1 MGPSHRALGLVG
13 KTGTMNADVQTAL
26 RNPGSYDLARSA
38 LEIMEANQV
47 WPTVRN
53 FELWVHYVAET
64 DSPLAQEIDRL
75 LAAGE
80 PITETVGAELAA
92 QFLPEAKLNGDIL
105 EAGDVLSKELQSV
118 TTAIENAQR
127 SSEEY
132 GQELATASERLEGEH
147 AGPVKD
153 VVQGLTAAT
162 NRVRVENAVLEGQ
175 LAETTAELG
184 RLRESLDQVRRDAMT
199 DGLTNLANRKAFDE
213 RLESTCEQ
221 ADAEGAGMTLAI
233 IDIDH
238 FKGFNDAWGH
248 QIGDQVLRYVAS
260 VIGRLGVTPRMAA
273 RYGGEE
279 FAIIFPAE
287 NGRTAMAVL
296 EEIREE
302 VSSRLLKRRSTNE
315 DLGAITVSAGYAE
328 RLAGESAMS
337 LVERA
342 DAALYAS
349 KHAGRNRTT
358 AAQPMAAVVAA

>member
-1 MGPSHRALGLVG
+1 MSVDL
-13 KTGTMNADVQTAL
+13 QTAL
-26 RNPGSYDLARSA
+26 RSPRSYELARTA
-38 LEIMEANQV
+38 LEVMESNKV

-53 FELWVHYVAET
+53 FDLWVHYVAEKE
-64 DSPLAQEIDRL
+64 SPLAVEIDRL
-75 LAAGE
+75 LATGE
-80 PITETVGAELAA
+80 PITETLGAELAA

-105 EAGDVLSKELQSV
+105 EAGDVLSKELQFV
-118 TTAIENAQR
+118 AEAIGSAQR

-132 GQELATASERLEGEH
+132 GQELAIATGRLEGEH
-147 AGPVKD
+147 IGEVRAVID
-153 VVQGLTAAT
+153 DLTAAT
-162 NRVRVENAVLEGQ
+162 RKVQSENTVLESQ
-175 LAETTAELG
+175 LSTTTAELG

-213 RLESTCEQ
+213 GLESACGE
-221 ADAEGAGMTLAI
+221 ADAQGQAMTLAI

-260 VIGRLGVTPRMAA
+260 VIGRMGAAPRIAA

-279 FAIIFPAE
+279 FAIIFPSE
-287 NGRTAMAVL
+287 SGRTAMAVL

-302 VSSRLLKRRSTNE
+302 VSSRSLKRRSTNE
-315 DLGAITVSAGYAE
+315 DLGTITVSAGYAE
-328 RLAGESAMS
+328 RLVGESTMN

-358 AAQPMAAVVAA
+358 AAQPMAAVVVAAA

>member
-1 MGPSHRALGLVG
+1 MSV
-13 KTGTMNADVQTAL
+13 DVQTAL
-26 RNPGSYDLARSA
+26 RSPKSYDLARMA
-38 LEIMEANQV
+38 LEVMEAHQV

-53 FELWVHYVAET
+53 FELWVHYVSEKEGA
-64 DSPLAQEIDRL
+64 LAQEIDRL

-80 PITETVGAELAA
+80 AITETVGEALAA

-118 TTAIENAQR
+118 TAAIDAAQR

-132 GQELATASERLEGEH
+132 GHELAIASGRLEDDD
-147 AGPVKD
+147 ANTVKS
-153 VVQGLTAAT
+153 VVEDLTAAT
-162 NRVRVENAVLEGQ
+162 RKAQGENAALESQ
-175 LAETTAELG
+175 LADTTAELG

-213 RLESTCEQ
+213 GLESACEH
-221 ADAEGAGMTLAI
+221 ADAVGQGMTLAI

-260 VIGRLGVTPRMAA
+260 VIGRMGATPRMAA

-287 NGRTAMAVL
+287 NGRTAKAVL

-302 VSSRLLKRRSTNE
+302 VSSRSLKRRSTNE
-315 DLGAITVSAGYAE
+315 DLGTITVSAGYAE
-328 RLAGESAMS
+328 RIAGETAMS

-358 AAQPMAAVVAA
+358 AAQAMAAVVAAA

>member
-1 MGPSHRALGLVG
+1 
-13 KTGTMNADVQTAL
+13 
-26 RNPGSYDLARSA
+26 
-38 LEIMEANQV
+38 
-47 WPTVRN
+47 
-53 FELWVHYVAET
+53 VHYISEGK
-64 DSPLAQEIDRL
+64 SPLAEEIDRL

-92 QFLPEAKLNGDIL
+92 MFLPEAKLNGDIL

-118 TTAIENAQR
+118 TAAIETAQK

-132 GQELATASERLEGEH
+132 GHELAIASGRLQGDDAGEVK
-147 AGPVKD
+147 AVVKD
-153 VVQGLTAAT
+153 LAEATKKVQG
-162 NRVRVENAVLEGQ
+162 ENALLEGQ

-213 RLESTCEQ
+213 GLESACLR
-221 ADAEGAGMTLAI
+221 ADAAGEGMTLAI

-248 QIGDQVLRYVAS
+248 QIGDQVLRYVSS
-260 VIGRLGVTPRMAA
+260 VIGRMGATPRLAA

-287 NGRTAMAVL
+287 NARVARAVL

-302 VSSRLLKRRSTNE
+302 VSSRSLKRRSTNE
-315 DLGAITVSAGYAE
+315 DLGTITVSAGYAE
-328 RLAGESAMS
+328 RLAGESTMS
-337 LVERA
+337 LIERA

-358 AAQPMAAVVAA
+358 AAQPMAAVAAA

>member
-1 MGPSHRALGLVG
+1 MTV
-13 KTGTMNADVQTAL
+13 DVQNAL
-26 RNPGSYDLARSA
+26 RSPKSYDLARVA
-38 LEIMEANQV
+38 LEVMEANQV

-53 FELWVHYVAET
+53 FEIWVHYVAEKE
-64 DSPLAQEIDRL
+64 SPLAQEIDRL
-75 LAAGE
+75 IAAGE

-92 QFLPEAKLNGDIL
+92 NFLPEAKLNGDIL

-118 TTAIENAQR
+118 SAAIESVQK

-132 GQELATASERLEGEH
+132 GQELAIASGRLQEGDDG
-147 AGPVKD
+147 AVQA
-153 VVQGLTAAT
+153 VVQDLTAAT
-162 NRVRVENAVLEGQ
+162 KKVQGETQVLESQ

-213 RLESTCEQ
+213 RLEMTCEK
-221 ADAEGAGMTLAI
+221 ADADGEAMTLAI

-248 QIGDQVLRYVAS
+248 QIGDQVLRYVSS
-260 VIGRLGVTPRMAA
+260 VIGRMGAAPRLAA

-279 FAIIFPAE
+279 FAIIFPSE
-287 NGRTAMAVL
+287 NGRIARAVL

-302 VSSRLLKRRSTNE
+302 VSSRSLKRRSTNE

-328 RLAGESAMS
+328 RIAGETTMS

-358 AAQPMAAVVAA
+358 AAAPVAAVAAA

>member
-1 MGPSHRALGLVG
+1 
-13 KTGTMNADVQTAL
+13 MNLDVQNALRSPRSYELARTAL
-26 RNPGSYDLARSA
+26 
-38 LEIMEANQV
+38 EVMEAHHV
-47 WPTVRN
+47 WPTVGN
-53 FELWVHYVAET
+53 FELWVHYVAEKE
-64 DSPLAQEIDRL
+64 SPLAQEIDRL

-80 PITETVGAELAA
+80 AITETLSAELAA
-92 QFLPEAKLNGDIL
+92 MYLPEARLNGDIL
-105 EAGDVLSKELQSV
+105 EAGDVLSKELQTV
-118 TTAIENAQR
+118 TDAIGSAQK
-127 SSEEY
+127 SNQEY
-132 GQELATASERLEGEH
+132 GHELAIASSRLEGED
-147 AGPVKD
+147 AGEVKEVVKD
-153 VVQGLTAAT
+153 LTAAT
-162 NRVRVENAVLEGQ
+162 RKVQSETAVLEAQ

-184 RLRESLDQVRRDAMT
+184 RLRESLDQVRKDAMT

-213 RLESTCEQ
+213 RLDATCQ
-221 ADAEGAGMTLAI
+221 QMDAAGEGMTLAI

-260 VIGRLGVTPRMAA
+260 VIGRLGVAPRMAA

-279 FAIIFPAE
+279 FAIIFPSE

-296 EEIREE
+296 EEIRVEI
-302 VSSRLLKRRSTNE
+302 SSRALKRRSTNE

-337 LVERA
+337 LIERA

-358 AAQPMAAVVAA
+358 AAQPMAAVAAA

>member
-1 MGPSHRALGLVG
+1 MSV
-13 KTGTMNADVQTAL
+13 DVQTAL
-26 RNPGSYDLARSA
+26 RSPRSYELARTA
-38 LEIMEANQV
+38 LEVMEANHV

-53 FELWVHYVAET
+53 FDLWIHYVTEKE
-64 DSPLAQEIDRL
+64 SPLAQEIDRL

-80 PITETVGAELAA
+80 PITETLGEELAA
-92 QFLPEAKLNGDIL
+92 RYLPEAKLNTDVL
-105 EAGDVLSKELQSV
+105 EAGDVLSKELQTV
-118 TTAIENAQR
+118 TAAIESAQR

-132 GQELATASERLEGEH
+132 GQELATASERLGSDH
-147 AGPVKD
+147 DGPVKA
-153 VVQGLTAAT
+153 VVDGLTAAT
-162 NRVRVENAVLEGQ
+162 RKVQVEAQVLESR

-184 RLRESLDQVRRDAMT
+184 RLRENLDQVRKDAMT
-199 DGLTNLANRKAFDE
+199 DGLTSLANRKAFDE
-213 RLESTCEQ
+213 QLETACER
-221 ADAEGAGMTLAI
+221 ADDEGKGMTLAI

-260 VIGRLGVTPRMAA
+260 VIGRMGAAPRLAA

-287 NGRTAMAVL
+287 NGRTAQAVL
-296 EEIREE
+296 EEIRLE
-302 VSSRLLKRRSTNE
+302 VSSRSLKRRSTNE
-315 DLGAITVSAGYAE
+315 DLGTITVSAGYAE
-328 RLAGESAMS
+328 RLAGETTMS

-358 AAQPMAAVVAA
+358 AAQPMAAVAAA

>member
-1 MGPSHRALGLVG
+1 
-13 KTGTMNADVQTAL
+13 
-26 RNPGSYDLARSA
+26 
-38 LEIMEANQV
+38 MEANHV

-53 FELWVHYVAET
+53 FELWVHYVTEKQ
-64 DSPLAQEIDRL
+64 SPLAAEIDRL

-80 PITETVGAELAA
+80 PITETLGEALAA
-92 QFLPEAKLNGDIL
+92 QFLPEAKLSGDIL
-105 EAGDVLSKELQSV
+105 DAGDVLSKELQSV
-118 TTAIENAQR
+118 TAAIENAQR

-132 GQELATASERLEGEH
+132 GQELAVVSERLGGEH
-147 AGPVKD
+147 AGPMKA

-162 NRVRVENAVLEGQ
+162 RKVQGDAAVLESQ

-184 RLRESLDQVRRDAMT
+184 RLRESLDQVRKDAMT

-213 RLESTCEQ
+213 QLEAACEQ
-221 ADAEGAGMTLAI
+221 ADAEGDGMTLAI

-260 VIGRLGVTPRMAA
+260 VIGRMGAKPRLAA

-287 NGRTAMAVL
+287 GSRTAMAVL
-296 EEIREE
+296 EEIRIE
-302 VSSRLLKRRSTNE
+302 VSSRALKRRSTNE
-315 DLGAITVSAGYAE
+315 DLGAITVSAGFAE
-328 RLAGESAMS
+328 RLAGESPVN
-337 LVERA
+337 LLGRA

-358 AAQPMAAVVAA
+358 AAPSMAAVAAA

>member
-1 MGPSHRALGLVG
+1 MTV
-13 KTGTMNADVQTAL
+13 DIQTAL
-26 RNPGSYDLARSA
+26 RSPKSYNLARTA
-38 LEIMEANQV
+38 LEAMEANHV

-53 FELWVHYVAET
+53 FELWVHYVSEKE
-64 DSPLAQEIDRL
+64 SPLALEIDRL

-80 PITETVGAELAA
+80 PITETLGEALAA
-92 QFLPEAKLNGDIL
+92 QFLPEARLNGDIL

-118 TTAIENAQR
+118 TAAIESAQR

-132 GQELATASERLEGEH
+132 GQELATASERLGGEH
-147 AGPVKD
+147 AGPVKAVLD
-153 VVQGLTAAT
+153 GLTAAT
-162 NRVRVENAVLEGQ
+162 RKAQGEASMLEGQ

-213 RLESTCEQ
+213 QLEATCES
-221 ADAEGAGMTLAI
+221 ADAEGQGMTLAI
-233 IDIDH
+233 LDIDH
-238 FKGFNDAWGH
+238 FKRFNDTWGH

-260 VIGRLGVTPRMAA
+260 VIGRMGGAPRLAA

-279 FAIIFPAE
+279 FAIIFPNE
-287 NGRTAMAVL
+287 NGRTAQAIL
-296 EEIREE
+296 EEIRVE
-302 VSSRLLKRRSTNE
+302 VSSRSLKRRSTNE

-328 RLAGESAMS
+328 RLAGEGAMS

-349 KHAGRNRTT
+349 KHAGRNCTT
-358 AAQPMAAVVAA
+358 AAQPMAAVAAA

>member
-1 MGPSHRALGLVG
+1 MSV
-13 KTGTMNADVQTAL
+13 DVQTAL
-26 RNPGSYDLARSA
+26 RSPKSYDLARTA
-38 LEIMEANQV
+38 LEVMEANQV

-53 FELWVHYVAET
+53 FELWVHYVAEKE
-64 DSPLAQEIDRL
+64 SPLAQEIDRL

-80 PITETVGAELAA
+80 PITETLGAELAA
-92 QFLPEAKLNGDIL
+92 MYLPEAKLNGDIL

-118 TTAIENAQR
+118 TAAIESAQK

-132 GQELATASERLEGEH
+132 GQELAIASGRLQDGED
-147 AGPVKD
+147 AGEVKAVVKD
-153 VVQGLTAAT
+153 LTAAT
-162 NRVRVENAVLEGQ
+162 KKVQDETVVLETQ

-213 RLESTCEQ
+213 RLEATCEN
-221 ADAEGAGMTLAI
+221 ADADGEGMTLAI

-260 VIGRLGVTPRMAA
+260 VIGRMGGVRPRLAA

-279 FAIIFPAE
+279 FAIIFPTE
-287 NGRTAMAVL
+287 GGRTAKGVL
-296 EEIREE
+296 EEIRAE
-302 VSSRLLKRRSTNE
+302 VSSRSLKRRSTNQ
-315 DLGAITVSAGYAE
+315 DLGTITVSAGYAE
-328 RLAGESAMS
+328 RLAGETTVS
-337 LVERA
+337 LIERA

-358 AAQPMAAVVAA
+358 AAPPMAAVEAA

>member
-1 MGPSHRALGLVG
+1 M
-13 KTGTMNADVQTAL
+13 TADVETAL
-26 RNPGSYDLARSA
+26 RSPRSYDLARAA
-38 LEIMEANQV
+38 LEIMETNQV

-53 FELWVHYVAET
+53 FELWAHYVAGKE
-64 DSPLAQEIDRL
+64 SPLAQEIDRL
-75 LAAGE
+75 LATGE
-80 PITETVGAELAA
+80 PITETLGAELAA
-92 QFLPEAKLNGDIL
+92 QFLPEAKLSTDVL
-105 EAGDVLSKELQSV
+105 EAGDVLSKELQTV

-132 GQELATASERLEGEH
+132 GQELATASERLSGDH
-147 AGPVKD
+147 AGPVKS
-153 VVQGLTAAT
+153 VVEGLTAAT
-162 NRVRVENAVLEGQ
+162 KKAQVETAVLEGQ

-213 RLESTCEQ
+213 RLETTCEM
-221 ADAEGAGMTLAI
+221 ADAEGAGLTLAI

-260 VIGRLGVTPRMAA
+260 VIGRLGAAPRMAA

-279 FAIIFPAE
+279 FAIIFPSE
-287 NGRTAMAVL
+287 NGRAAMAVL
-296 EEIREE
+296 EEIRVE
-302 VSSRLLKRRSTNE
+302 VSSRSLKRRSTNE

-328 RLAGESAMS
+328 RLVGESTMS

-358 AAQPMAAVVAA
+358 AAQPMAAVTVAAA

>member
-1 MGPSHRALGLVG
+1 MSV
-13 KTGTMNADVQTAL
+13 DVQTAL
-26 RNPGSYDLARSA
+26 RSPKSYELARTA
-38 LEIMEANQV
+38 LEVMEANQV

-53 FELWVHYVAET
+53 FELWVHYVAEKE
-64 DSPLAQEIDRL
+64 SPLAQEIDRL

-80 PITETVGAELAA
+80 PITETLGAELAA

-105 EAGDVLSKELQSV
+105 EAGDVLSKELQTV
-118 TTAIENAQR
+118 TAAIETAQR

-132 GQELATASERLEGEH
+132 GHELAIASNRLEGED
-147 AGPVKD
+147 AGEVKAAVKD
-153 VVQGLTAAT
+153 LTAAT
-162 NRVRVENAVLEGQ
+162 KKVQGETAVLEHQ

-213 RLESTCEQ
+213 RLELTCDK
-221 ADAEGAGMTLAI
+221 ADADGEGMTLAI

-260 VIGRLGVTPRMAA
+260 VIGRMGAFPRMAA

-279 FAIIFPAE
+279 FAIIFPSE
-287 NGRTAMAVL
+287 NGRTAKAVL

-302 VSSRLLKRRSTNE
+302 VSSRSLKRRSTNE
-315 DLGAITVSAGYAE
+315 DLGTITVSAGYAE
-328 RLAGESAMS
+328 RIAGESTMS

>member
-1 MGPSHRALGLVG
+1 MTV
-13 KTGTMNADVQTAL
+13 DVQTAL
-26 RNPGSYDLARSA
+26 RSPKSYELARAA
-38 LEIMEANQV
+38 LQVMEVNQV

-53 FELWVHYVAET
+53 FDLWVHYVTEK

-80 PITETVGAELAA
+80 AITESLGEELAA
-92 QFLPEAKLNGDIL
+92 RFLPEARLSGDIL
-105 EAGDVLSKELQSV
+105 DAGDVLSKELQTV
-118 TTAIENAQR
+118 TAAIESAQR

-132 GQELATASERLEGEH
+132 GHELATATERLGVENTGQ
-147 AGPVKD
+147 VKAL
-153 VVQGLTAAT
+153 VEGLTAAT
-162 NRVRVENAVLEGQ
+162 RKAQGGTAVLEGQ
-175 LAETTAELG
+175 LAETTAELT

-213 RLESTCEQ
+213 CLETTCAQ
-221 ADAEGAGMTLAI
+221 ADAEGKGVTLAI

-248 QIGDQVLRYVAS
+248 QIGDQVLRYVSS
-260 VIGRLGVTPRMAA
+260 VIGRMGATPRLAA

-287 NGRTAMAVL
+287 SGRTAMAVL

-302 VSSRLLKRRSTNE
+302 VSSRSLKRRSTNE
-315 DLGAITVSAGYAE
+315 DLGTITVSSGFAE
-328 RLAGESAMS
+328 RLAGETTMS

-358 AAQPMAAVVAA
+358 AAQPMAAVAAA

>member
-1 MGPSHRALGLVG
+1 MTV
-13 KTGTMNADVQTAL
+13 DVQTAL
-26 RNPGSYDLARSA
+26 RSPKSYELARTA
-38 LEIMEANQV
+38 LELMEANQV

-53 FELWVHYVAET
+53 FELWVHYVTEKE
-64 DSPLAQEIDRL
+64 SPLAQEIDRL
-75 LAAGE
+75 LASGE

-92 QFLPEAKLNGDIL
+92 QYLPEARLNGDIL
-105 EAGDVLSKELQSV
+105 EAGDVLTKELQSV
-118 TTAIENAQR
+118 TAAIENAQR

-132 GQELATASERLEGEH
+132 GQELAVASQRLGGGD

-153 VVQGLTAAT
+153 VVENLTAAT
-162 NRVRVENAVLEGQ
+162 RKVQGETAVLETQ

-184 RLRESLDQVRRDAMT
+184 RLRESLDQVRKDAMT

-213 RLESTCEQ
+213 QLEATC
-221 ADAEGAGMTLAI
+221 AGAEAGGETMTLAI

-260 VIGRLGVTPRMAA
+260 VIGRAGAKPRLAA

-287 NGRTAMAVL
+287 GARTAMAVL
-296 EEIREE
+296 EEIRIE
-302 VSSRLLKRRSTNE
+302 VSSRSLKRRSTNE
-315 DLGAITVSAGYAE
+315 DLGAITVSAGFAE
-328 RLAGESAMS
+328 RLVGEATAS
-337 LVERA
+337 LLERA

-358 AAQPMAAVVAA
+358 AAQPMAAVAAA

>member
-1 MGPSHRALGLVG
+1 MTV
-13 KTGTMNADVQTAL
+13 DVQTAL
-26 RNPGSYDLARSA
+26 RSPKSYELARTA
-38 LEIMEANQV
+38 LELMEANQV

-53 FELWVHYVAET
+53 FELWVHYVTEKE
-64 DSPLAQEIDRL
+64 SPLAQEIDRL
-75 LAAGE
+75 LASGE

-92 QFLPEAKLNGDIL
+92 QYLPEARLNGDIL
-105 EAGDVLSKELQSV
+105 EAGDVLTKELQSV
-118 TTAIENAQR
+118 TAAIENAQR

-132 GQELATASERLEGEH
+132 GQELAVASQRLGGGD
-147 AGPVKD
+147 AGPVKN
-153 VVQGLTAAT
+153 VVENLTAAT
-162 NRVRVENAVLEGQ
+162 RKVQGETAVLETQ

-184 RLRESLDQVRRDAMT
+184 RLRESLDQVRKDAMT

-213 RLESTCEQ
+213 QLEATC
-221 ADAEGAGMTLAI
+221 AGAEAGGETMTLAI

-260 VIGRLGVTPRMAA
+260 VIGRAGAKPRLAA

-287 NGRTAMAVL
+287 GARTAMAVL
-296 EEIREE
+296 EEIRIE
-302 VSSRLLKRRSTNE
+302 VSSRSLKRRSTNE
-315 DLGAITVSAGYAE
+315 DLGAITVSAGFAE
-328 RLAGESAMS
+328 RLVGEATAS
-337 LVERA
+337 LLERA

-358 AAQPMAAVVAA
+358 AAQPMAAVAAA

>member
-1 MGPSHRALGLVG
+1 MTV
-13 KTGTMNADVQTAL
+13 DVQTAL
-26 RNPGSYDLARSA
+26 RSPKSYGLARTA
-38 LEIMEANQV
+38 LEVMEAHHV

-53 FELWVHYVAET
+53 FQLWVHYVSEKE
-64 DSPLAQEIDRL
+64 SPLAREIDRL

-80 PITETVGAELAA
+80 PITETVGETLAA
-92 QFLPEAKLNGDIL
+92 QFLPEARLGGDIL
-105 EAGDVLSKELQSV
+105 DAGDVLSKELQTV
-118 TTAIENAQR
+118 TAAIESAQR

-132 GQELATASERLEGEH
+132 GQELATASQRLGGED
-147 AGPVKD
+147 AGSVKA
-153 VVQGLTAAT
+153 VVDNLTAAT
-162 NRVRVENAVLEGQ
+162 RKVQTETTVLETQ

-213 RLESTCEQ
+213 RLAAVCEQ
-221 ADAEGAGMTLAI
+221 ADANGESMTLAI

-260 VIGRLGVTPRMAA
+260 VIGRMGSPPRLAA

-279 FAIIFPAE
+279 FAIIFPNE
-287 NGRTAMAVL
+287 NGRAAMATL
-296 EEIREE
+296 EEIRIE
-302 VSSRLLKRRSTNE
+302 VSSRALKRRSTNE
-315 DLGAITVSAGYAE
+315 DLGAITVSAGFAE
-328 RLAGESAMS
+328 RLAGETTTS

-358 AAQPMAAVVAA
+358 AAAPMAAIAAA

>member
-1 MGPSHRALGLVG
+1 MSV
-13 KTGTMNADVQTAL
+13 DVQTAL
-26 RNPGSYDLARSA
+26 RSPKSYELARKA
-38 LEIMEANQV
+38 IEVMEAHQV

-53 FELWVHYVAET
+53 FELWVHYVAEKE
-64 DSPLAQEIDRL
+64 SPLAQEIDRL

-80 PITETVGAELAA
+80 PITETVGEALAA

-118 TTAIENAQR
+118 TAAIESAQR

-132 GQELATASERLEGEH
+132 GQELAIASGRLDDD
-147 AGPVKD
+147 ATTVKS
-153 VVQGLTAAT
+153 VVEDLTAAT
-162 NRVRVENAVLEGQ
+162 KKVQSENSLLESQ
-175 LAETTAELG
+175 LADTTAELG

-213 RLESTCEQ
+213 GLENACGH
-221 ADAEGAGMTLAI
+221 ADTANEGMTLAI

-260 VIGRLGVTPRMAA
+260 VIGRMGAHPRMAA

-287 NGRTAMAVL
+287 NGRAARAVL

-302 VSSRLLKRRSTNE
+302 VSSRSLKRRSTNE
-315 DLGAITVSAGYAE
+315 DLGTITVSAGYAE
-328 RLAGESAMS
+328 RIAGESTMS

-358 AAQPMAAVVAA
+358 AAQPMAAVAAA

>member
-1 MGPSHRALGLVG
+1 MSV
-13 KTGTMNADVQTAL
+13 DVQTAL
-26 RNPGSYDLARSA
+26 RSPKSYELARTA
-38 LEIMEANQV
+38 LEVMEANHI
-47 WPTVRN
+47 WPTPRN
-53 FELWVHYVAET
+53 FGLWVHYVAERE
-64 DSPLAQEIDRL
+64 SPLAQEIDRL

-80 PITETVGAELAA
+80 PITETLGEALAA
-92 QFLPEAKLNGDIL
+92 QFLPEARLNGDIL
-105 EAGDVLSKELQSV
+105 EAGDVLSKELQTITKV
-118 TTAIENAQR
+118 IENAQR

-132 GQELATASERLEGEH
+132 GHELAIATGRLDEDD
-147 AGPVKD
+147 AQSVKAVVVD
-153 VVQGLTAAT
+153 LAAATKKVQG
-162 NRVRVENAVLEGQ
+162 ENAQLETQ

-213 RLESTCEQ
+213 RLESVCER
-221 ADAEGAGMTLAI
+221 ADAAGEGMTLAI

-260 VIGRLGVTPRMAA
+260 VIGRMGATPRLAA

-279 FAIIFPAE
+279 FAIIFPSE
-287 NGRTAMAVL
+287 NGRTAKAVL

-302 VSSRLLKRRSTNE
+302 VSSRSLKRRSTNE
-315 DLGAITVSAGYAE
+315 DLGTITVSAGYAE
-328 RLAGESAMS
+328 RISGESTMS

-358 AAQPMAAVVAA
+358 AAQPMAAVAAA